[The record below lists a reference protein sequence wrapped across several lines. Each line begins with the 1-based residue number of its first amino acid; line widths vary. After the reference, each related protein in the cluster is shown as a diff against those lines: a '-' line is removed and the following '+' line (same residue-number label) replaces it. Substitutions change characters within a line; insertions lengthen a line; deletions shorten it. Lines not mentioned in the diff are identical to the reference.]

1 MSGFGDSLTEERL
14 AEIRRSLNSIQRYH
28 DPWPSVVQELFDEVC
43 RTRAVPAGPMIHVYI
58 AHRLGGGPNRLDN
71 IEAASQLMCELADRL
86 PIVPTASW
94 ITLARYWDETKREKG
109 LALDFAQ
116 IARCDELWLVGLELS
131 PGMKLEAAH
140 ATTLFVPVFDLVGR
154 STNEIVEWWA
164 RRQHETPWKQP

>member
-1 MSGFGDSLTEERL
+1 VNSSLG
-14 AEIRRSLNSIQRYH
+14 AHIY
-28 DPWPSVVQELFDEVC
+28 F
-43 RTRAVPAGPMIHVYI
+43 
-58 AHRLGGGPNRLDN
+58 AHRLGSDPVRRLDN
-71 IEAASQLMCELADRL
+71 IEAAGRLMCELADRL